1 MPHKADTTVIC
12 KCGLMTSYSTICL
25 WPYDNVAVVLYAK
38 CGLMTMWPWYYM
50 PNLAYSITA
59 TLSTNTHI
67 QIYICI
73 PSLEQADLPH
83 HSPQKAA

>member
-50 PNLAYSITA
+50 PNVAL
-59 TLSTNTHI
+59 
-67 QIYICI
+67 
-73 PSLEQADLPH
+73 
-83 HSPQKAA
+83 

>member
-38 CGLMTMWPWYYM
+38 FG
-50 PNLAYSITA
+50 I
-59 TLSTNTHI
+59 
-67 QIYICI
+67 
-73 PSLEQADLPH
+73 
-83 HSPQKAA
+83 